1 MTKKKGF
8 DIPATWNDQAI
19 VYAFQSAS
27 RLFNLLPTDNAYQL
41 GVRLIRL
48 WISLDRN
55 HHRII
60 NKNLE
65 LALGLTPNS
74 PESKKLRAEIL
85 EQLGFNLCEFFLL
98 QKTANRQRL
107 LQNLKINGLEHLL
120 QAERE
125 GRGGII
131 ISAHLGN
138 WELAGGLSKYLREP
152 IATVAKP
159 FKNSPNLY
167 KIIEKTRREIGFLP
181 LNKSGSATT
190 LARTLKQGKIIA
202 LLVDQR
208 VRRRFRIWSPFFG
221 HLVPTIPSPAILA
234 RLSGSPIIPAFTYRE
249 RPLHHHIVI
258 EKPIFVP
265 KTGDSQVTI
274 AEYTERL
281 NRLMEEHIRRH
292 PAQWFWPHDRWRK
305 IRSSTM

>member
-1 MTKKKGF
+1 MLKKTGS
-8 DIPATWNDQAI
+8 DILGTWNDQAI
-19 VYAFQSAS
+19 VHAFRSAS
-27 RLFNLLPTDNAYQL
+27 RLFNLLPTDDAYRL
-41 GVRLIRL
+41 GVRLIHL

-60 NKNLE
+60 KKNLE
-65 LALGLTPNS
+65 LALGLTPDS
-74 PESKKLRAEIL
+74 PESKKLRAKIL
-85 EQLGFNLCEFFLL
+85 EHLGFNLCEFFLL
-98 QKTANRQRL
+98 QKSANRRRFL
-107 LQNLKINGLEHLL
+107 HNLKINGLEHLL
-120 QAERE
+120 RAEQE
-125 GRGGII
+125 GRGAII

-152 IATVAKP
+152 IATVGKP
-159 FKNSPNLY
+159 LKNSPSLY
-167 KIIEKTRREIGFLP
+167 TIIEHTRREIGFLP
-181 LNKSGSATT
+181 LNKSGSAST
-190 LARTLKQGKIIA
+190 LVRTLKKGKIIA

-221 HLVPTIPSPAILA
+221 HQVPTIPSPAILA

-258 EKPIFVP
+258 EEPILVP
-265 KTGDSQVTI
+265 KTGASQIII
-274 AEYTERL
+274 AEYTKRL

-305 IRSSTM
+305 IRSSSD